1 MRGALLVLIA
11 ILVAIA
17 VFQALKPLW
26 IKRDYDRMAL
36 AGLTIGILP
45 LALPVV
51 VIGIV
56 LTLRPFGFW
65 PFFKLRFD
73 PGETKTWKD
82 SKVKFLDERIR
93 RC

>member
-1 MRGALLVLIA
+1 MRGALLGLIA
-11 ILVAIA
+11 ILPAIA

-26 IKRDYDRMAL
+26 IGRDYDLIRL

-65 PFFKLRFD
+65 PF
-73 PGETKTWKD
+73 
-82 SKVKFLDERIR
+82 SN
-93 RC
+93 

>member
-36 AGLTIGILP
+36 AGLTIGVLP
-45 LALPVV
+45 LALPVMI
-51 VIGIV
+51 IGIV
-56 LTLRPFGFW
+56 LICRAFGYW
-65 PFFKLRFD
+65 PF
-73 PGETKTWKD
+73 
-82 SKVKFLDERIR
+82 SN
-93 RC
+93 